1 MSSKY
6 GGIYCTICKIS
17 LWKGRLSTLSNKI
30 NIVSNLQII
39 MSTIDQHIEKDR
51 QVLDDPTISSQNRRH
66 TSEELQALEA
76 YKEHHPEDSHDP
88 TPLEL
93 YCDSHP
99 DALECRFYDN

>member
-1 MSSKY
+1 MPSKY

-17 LWKGRLSTLSNKI
+17 LWKGRLSTLSNEI

-99 DALECRFYDN
+99 DALECRFYLD